1 MDWPYFM
8 YLSIKKKTSVFRVYD
23 LCEVS
28 IIQVELQGSQ
38 LYQDWLFS
46 YLTLITLSILP
57 NSKSKQMILFP
68 IPKSQVI

>member
-1 MDWPYFM
+1 M

-46 YLTLITLSILP
+46 YLTLITLSTLP